1 MKLWAFGLLR
11 VFAFVGLGLASSRP
25 ENTPSGANFQCS
37 NILSSVKSMQYGMG
51 AKLPRWVDLI
61 EHYRLPP
68 KTDRTGQWA
77 NPSLNVWS
85 SNRELADGSSKIGG
99 VEMSEFALLHIKQ
112 CHPFGLGKNRVQQS
126 GIWGILGSLYW
137 FCEPLPRL
145 SSLQLFRSLRRFSQR
160 VTTGRFSALLPSEA
174 TVMSPG
180 LLIVPALVT
189 NCGYELGSHSW
200 YIPGTNPLP
209 KDLCTLWLFMDVVA
223 IAVTV
228 VIAAIDLIVIIVP
241 LLTLC
246 PLSSLSS
253 LSSFLSLL
261 VSSRHWSVLSCWR
274 LCLSR
279 CIFGHLRLH
288 GHFLCFN
295 LTKLSPIIFLCQEG
309 SFFLSFSSSG
319 TEFSAGNQSLF
330 KVCFH
335 EIANQQAS

>member
-1 MKLWAFGLLR
+1 VIGVALKLWAFGLLR

-126 GIWGILGSLYW
+126 GIWGISGSLYW

-145 SSLQLFRSLRRFSQR
+145 SSLQLFHSLGRFSQR
-160 VTTGRFSALLPSEA
+160 VDFPHMLLPSQA
-174 TVMSPG
+174 TVMSPR
-180 LLIVPALVT
+180 LLIVPFAV
-189 NCGYELGSHSW
+189 
-200 YIPGTNPLP
+200 
-209 KDLCTLWLFMDVVA
+209 
-223 IAVTV
+223 AVTI
-228 VIAAIDLIVIIVP
+228 VIATIDLIVIIVP

-246 PLSSLSS
+246 PSS
-253 LSSFLSLL
+253 LSSFKLHLLPPSPAWPLSLL
-261 VSSRHWSVLSCWR
+261 
-274 LCLSR
+274 
-279 CIFGHLRLH
+279 
-288 GHFLCFN
+288 
-295 LTKLSPIIFLCQEG
+295 
-309 SFFLSFSSSG
+309 
-319 TEFSAGNQSLF
+319 
-330 KVCFH
+330 
-335 EIANQQAS
+335 